1 MNATTRQALRPI
13 ADRDTL
19 AWIVLVLTAIT
30 ILVSGALVVRQVN
43 AEQAVQAAQATQ
55 SADDGGARR
64 VLPLEQ

>member
-1 MNATTRQALRPI
+1 MNATTQQALRPI

-19 AWIVLVLTAIT
+19 AWIALVLTAIT

-55 SADDGGARR
+55 PADDGGARR